1 MALYNTIYYVAIG
14 GKTLLFEGNEELSL
28 FRWRKDQPNTECL
41 DEFVTLTS
49 RIGIVRA
56 QFEDGVF
63 RKMMVFENRGKG
75 NCQTLAFMLYLCI
88 ALDYKYKNVKE
99 LLLLLEKYIHDRP
112 EEYMPRVHKAGQN
125 WSRVSECANRRKGLY
140 SFHDHAF
147 ANMIGV
153 PVRCFRSGPHL
164 AGDPLQNKDF
174 RGEWNELSGRSFS
187 ENRNLIEFNYIDVPP
202 SYNMAYVE
210 DDRVCNIWAME
221 FRTRAHAVLMA
232 HITFQRPKLPEEFD
246 DEEDRNEALVHLAKE
261 NLIRIR
267 GPLPPRELKMRQII
281 LDAYFAERPL
291 DAPGYWNGD
300 GRWVPNIGQR
310 IPTPKRALT
319 LLGDGIPEI
328 RVPWETAGDLRRALF
343 YTSIVDEMS
352 RHHIDL
358 NIEEVD

>member
-41 DEFVTLTS
+41 DEFVTLNS

-56 QFEDGVF
+56 QFEDGRF
-63 RKMMVFENRGKG
+63 RKMMVFENYGKG
-75 NCQTLAFMLYLCI
+75 DCQPLAFMLYLCI
-88 ALDYKYKNVKE
+88 ALDYKYMHVKD
-99 LLLLLEKYIHDRP
+99 LRLNLEKYIHDRP
-112 EEYMPRVHKAGQN
+112 EEYMPRVQACNKD
-125 WSRVSECANRRKGLY
+125 WSRVSECANRKIALH

-153 PVRCFRSGPHL
+153 PVRVFRSGPHL
-164 AGDPLQNKDF
+164 AGHPLRNKDF

-187 ENRNLIEFNYIDVPP
+187 ENRDLIEFKTLHVPP

-210 DDRVCNIWAME
+210 DDRVCNLWVMK
-221 FRTRAHAVLMA
+221 FRTISHAVLMA

-246 DEEDRNEALVHLAKE
+246 DEEDRNEALVHRAKE
-261 NLIRIR
+261 DLARIR

-291 DAPGYWNGD
+291 DASGYWFD
-300 GRWVPNIGQR
+300 GRWVPNTGR
-310 IPTPKRALT
+310 NGPSPKMFLQ
-319 LLGDGIPEI
+319 LLGDSLPEI
-328 RVPWETAGDLRRALF
+328 RVPWETAGNLRRPLF

-352 RHHIDL
+352 KHHIDL